1 MHNSVMQPNTT
12 HSLKHA
18 SCASKDP
25 AWISHLPSQEREPL
39 LMPTARVTRGAF
51 SLAVEVGII

>member
-1 MHNSVMQPNTT
+1 MQPNTT